1 MHAFRPLILLAGLS
15 ALFLSVSC
23 APKYPKC
30 EKDEHCAEHN
40 EVCVEGMCQQC
51 RDDSNC
57 GDGMTCKGGRCEPK
71 AECSTDTDCTDNK
84 VCRSGKCQ
92 IECEQDG
99 DCGVGLKCQNN
110 RCIDKL
116 ACNSDADCAGGM
128 TCISGRCGEAIAAS
142 RSMCDYPTVRFPFNE
157 ATLSSS
163 VKEGLQS
170 VAECLRSKGGR
181 ITIEGHA
188 DERGTEEYN
197 LALGDRRAREVR
209 KYLERLG
216 VPGNKLEVLSKG
228 ENEPK
233 DPGHDEDAWAA
244 NRRAEF
250 IEQ

>member
-1 MHAFRPLILLAGLS
+1 MHAFRPSLLLAGLFALAFGS
-15 ALFLSVSC
+15 AC
-23 APKYPKC
+23 GPKYPKC
-30 EKDEHCAEHN
+30 ETDEHCAEQS

-57 GDGMTCKGGRCEPK
+57 QEGMACNGGRCEPK

-92 IECEQDG
+92 IECEADG
-99 DCGVGLKCQNN
+99 DCGVGLKCQDN

-116 ACNSDADCAGGM
+116 ACNTDADCATGM
-128 TCISGRCGEAIAAS
+128 SCISGRCGVENAS
-142 RSMCDYPTVRFPFNE
+142 RAMCDYPTVQFAFNE
-157 ATLSSS
+157 ATLSSD
-163 VKEGLQS
+163 VKSGLQS
-170 VAECLRSKGGR
+170 VADCLKVKGGR

-209 KYLERLG
+209 KYLVRLG
-216 VPGNKLEVLSKG
+216 VPEGKLEIISKG

-233 DPGHDEDAWAA
+233 DSGHGEDAWTA

-250 IEQ
+250 LER